1 MKCRFDLAVKKRTVY
16 MESKPLDE
24 KVDSNCNCEDVKN
37 DMNQYCDMWHKLTQ
51 MQESSIWFR
60 NSCGLKCKNIMQSCG
75 SFNVILGYE
84 LFSLL
89 KALL

>member
-24 KVDSNCNCEDVKN
+24 KADLNCNCEDVKN

-51 MQESSIWFR
+51 M
-60 NSCGLKCKNIMQSCG
+60 
-75 SFNVILGYE
+75 
-84 LFSLL
+84 
-89 KALL
+89 